1 MNQVIMRPKKPP
13 RPKSEVFLDR
23 EEGPRRKRLSA
34 FGGDSPYGRLDAYI
48 KLEQLGEGSYA
59 TVFKGF
65 SNLTKQVR
73 LDKSWGIRDLNQQ
86 PHCPDREKFKW
97 RFVYN
102 NNNNNNTV
110 YRLWPSITI
119 TIKITLFAGCG
130 PQGDSSS
137 RGRRNSFHCN

>member
-23 EEGPRRKRLSA
+23 EDGPRRKRLSA

-65 SNLTKQVR
+65 SNLTKQVTNKR
-73 LDKSWGIRDLNQQ
+73 
-86 PHCPDREKFKW
+86 REKILGHFCLNW
-97 RFVYN
+97 IFA
-102 NNNNNNTV
+102 
-110 YRLWPSITI
+110 RLW
-119 TIKITLFAGCG
+119 L
-130 PQGDSSS
+130 
-137 RGRRNSFHCN
+137 

>member
-23 EEGPRRKRLSA
+23 EDGPRRKRLSA

-65 SNLTKQVR
+65 SNLTKQVKTGR
-73 LDKSWGIRDLNQQ
+73 IFNMKSNQFS
-86 PHCPDREKFKW
+86 CPANVKFEHLC
-97 RFVYN
+97 
-102 NNNNNNTV
+102 T
-110 YRLWPSITI
+110 RLW
-119 TIKITLFAGCG
+119 L
-130 PQGDSSS
+130 
-137 RGRRNSFHCN
+137 

>member
-23 EEGPRRKRLSA
+23 EDGPRRKRLSA

-65 SNLTKQVR
+65 SNLTKQVKTGR
-73 LDKSWGIRDLNQQ
+73 IFNIKLKKFS
-86 PHCPDREKFKW
+86 CPDNVKFEHLC
-97 RFVYN
+97 
-102 NNNNNNTV
+102 T
-110 YRLWPSITI
+110 RLW
-119 TIKITLFAGCG
+119 L
-130 PQGDSSS
+130 
-137 RGRRNSFHCN
+137 

>member
-23 EEGPRRKRLSA
+23 EDGPRRKRLSA

-65 SNLTKQVR
+65 SNLTKQVKTGR
-73 LDKSWGIRDLNQQ
+73 IFSKKNKPIFL
-86 PHCPDREKFKW
+86 
-97 RFVYN
+97 
-102 NNNNNNTV
+102 
-110 YRLWPSITI
+110 
-119 TIKITLFAGCG
+119 
-130 PQGDSSS
+130 S
-137 RGRRNSFHCN
+137 RQYKV

>member
-23 EEGPRRKRLSA
+23 EDGPRRKRLSA

-65 SNLTKQVR
+65 SNLTKQVGADKHFGQKTNR
-73 LDKSWGIRDLNQQ
+73 LALKEMCNYFG
-86 PHCPDREKFKW
+86 PKF
-97 RFVYN
+97 FV
-102 NNNNNNTV
+102 
-110 YRLWPSITI
+110 P
-119 TIKITLFAGCG
+119 A
-130 PQGDSSS
+130 
-137 RGRRNSFHCN
+137 SF

>member
-23 EEGPRRKRLSA
+23 EDGPRRKRLSA

-73 LDKSWGIRDLNQQ
+73 LAKGWGTSDLNPTNNVIVLTMKSQANVKQIGALEEVHQQ
-86 PHCPDREKFKW
+86 
-97 RFVYN
+97 
-102 NNNNNNTV
+102 
-110 YRLWPSITI
+110 
-119 TIKITLFAGCG
+119 
-130 PQGDSSS
+130 
-137 RGRRNSFHCN
+137 